1 MLTYIIRRLLL
12 VPVLLFGVT
21 VLIFGML
28 QFLSPVE
35 RSALYV
41 KDIPKN
47 ERAVEGIIKL
57 YGLDRPMPEQYWRW
71 LTGHVDKNTGVR
83 KGGILFGDF
92 GYSRTSSQPV
102 ADLIRNRFPNTLD
115 LTIWAIA
122 PVILVGIWL
131 GVQAAVHHNGLIDQ
145 AARIFSIIGA
155 SFPTFVFG
163 LLVLIVFYANL
174 EWFPPGRMSDWA
186 SHVVNNSAVFHRY
199 TRLMTFDSLLNGRFD
214 IFLDALR
221 HMFLPILTL
230 SYISWATFLRVT
242 RSSML
247 ETLRME
253 YVTTARAKGLP
264 EKDVIYKH
272 AQPNAMIPVV
282 TLAGFAIVG
291 LMGGVVITETVFNFP
306 GIGAAA
312 AEAASQLDVVTTLG
326 FALFNGFILI
336 VANLVV
342 DILYAFVDPR
352 VRLS

>member
-1 MLTYIIRRLLL
+1 MTTFIIRRLLL

-21 VLIFGML
+21 VVIFGML
-28 QFLSPVE
+28 MLLSPVE

-41 KDIPKN
+41 RDFPKN
-47 ERAVEGIIKL
+47 EAAMAGIIKQ
-57 YGLDRPMPEQYWRW
+57 YGLDDPFYLQYWHWMVGRIDPVS
-71 LTGHVDKNTGVR
+71 GAR

-92 GYSRTSSQPV
+92 GFSRTASEPV
-102 ADLIRNRFPNTLD
+102 KQLLMERFPNTLD
-115 LTIWAIA
+115 LTIWAVA

-145 AARIFSIIGA
+145 AARIFSIVGT

-163 LLVLIVFYANL
+163 LLVLMFFYANL
-174 EWFPPGRMSDWA
+174 HWFAPGRLSD
-186 SHVVNNSAVFHRY
+186 VNLRIVGSPGFTHY
-199 TRLMTFDSLLNGRFD
+199 TSLITFDSLLNGRFD

-221 HMFLPILTL
+221 HMALPILTL

-253 YVTTARAKGLP
+253 YVTTARAKGLK
-264 EKDVIYKH
+264 ESDVIYKH

-282 TLAGFAIVG
+282 TLAGFQVIG
-291 LMGGVVITETVFNFP
+291 LLGGVVITETVFNYP
-306 GIGAAA
+306 GIGSAAA
-312 AEAASQLDVVTTLG
+312 RAAVSLDVVAVLG
-326 FALFNGFILI
+326 FALFDGFILI
-336 VANLVV
+336 IANLIV
-342 DILYAFVDPR
+342 DVLYAVVDPR